1 MGIDQNL
8 IFLEGNYVWL
18 KVLSQ
23 SDILESS
30 WVGWFNDEE
39 RNRYNTHHYWP
50 NTYENQQTFLAQS
63 ISPNKI
69 QLGIIDKD
77 EPESICGVI
86 SLQQINLIDRTAEI
100 ATMMDK
106 RTRTKP
112 NIFIESWS
120 LLLKHG
126 FQELGLN
133 KIYGGSI
140 NTRIPKL
147 LCELFNFEIEGTLK
161 NHVFKGGKY
170 VDVIQSAVFKETIRF
185 PKQINIILS

>member
-18 KVLSQ
+18 KVLGQ
-23 SDILESS
+23 SDISESS

-50 NTYENQQTFLAQS
+50 NTYENQQLFLAQS
-63 ISPNKI
+63 ISTNKI

-77 EPESICGVI
+77 EPGSICGVI

-106 RTRTKP
+106 KTRTKSK
-112 NIFIESWS
+112 IFVESWS
-120 LLLKHG
+120 LMLKHG
-126 FQELGLN
+126 FNELGLN

-161 NHVFKGGKY
+161 KHVFKGGQY
-170 VDVIQSAVFKETIRF
+170 INVIQSAVFKETVQY
-185 PKQINIILS
+185 PDV